1 MIKLKVFLGKYY
13 FQCIWLLISCI
24 YTLLRLPSLFLKH
37 FSLDEG
43 YYIAMGWD
51 LNNGQNLYQQTW
63 DRKPPLI
70 YWLYSWLLNISG
82 NQYWIIPVT
91 NFVLG
96 FITIVLIYLIARRF
110 LNEKLSFLST
120 FIAALV
126 LGFPT
131 LESHIFNGENLFL
144 PFTLAGVWLF
154 LRSID
159 WGNRTGN
166 PEFKEIFQT
175 ILAGIFWSIATLTK
189 AHPGVEL
196 IGFLI
201 GFILVCR
208 YNLKYA
214 FSKILL
220 ALLPIL
226 TVWTVVIIHFHSKG
240 YLDWAIYSIFQTNSD
255 YIDQQSREFA
265 TFLTIP
271 LYNGKDYIP
280 DQQGITSLIWRSI
293 VLGFSSITL
302 AYVSLKAL
310 AIKSADKIFA
320 NKPMDLVV
328 NQVDSDRK
336 EHLSKLLVIFTF
348 WTAYAIFASFLS
360 GRNYSHYLLQLVPH
374 FAISITLF
382 ISILWQNWTKLVPQN
397 FSAKWH
403 SVIAGLTIVLVFW
416 QYIVFIFGGGSFYL
430 SFDAYPVESYYRNF
444 YWEASKG
451 NVVAWQDKMF
461 TKKVWFYPVDK
472 MVQAIDQNSSP
483 NDRIWTYTNFPALAF
498 YAKRPSGYLAK
509 TWFDVD
515 DKTRP
520 RILEEFA
527 KEPPKLIL
535 WDNTEKNDLT
545 LKTYIMKNYT
555 LKTYVLDMFDQTPR
569 YEIWVLK

>member
-1 MIKLKVFLGKYY
+1 MIKLKVFIGKYY
-13 FQCIWLLISCI
+13 FHCLWFLISSL
-24 YTLLRLPSLFLKH
+24 YTILRLPSLFLRH

-70 YWLYSWLLNISG
+70 YWLYSWLLNISD
-82 NQYWIIPVT
+82 NRYWIIPVT
-91 NFVLG
+91 NFILG
-96 FITIVLIYLIARRF
+96 FIAIVLIYLIARRF
-110 LNEKLSFLST
+110 LNENLSFLST
-120 FIAALV
+120 FIATLV

-144 PFTLAGVWLF
+144 PFTLLGIWLF
-154 LRSID
+154 LRSIG
-159 WGNRTGN
+159 WANRRAN
-166 PEFKEIFQT
+166 MEFQEIFQT
-175 ILAGIFWSIATLTK
+175 FLAGIFWSLATLTK

-196 IGFLI
+196 VGFLI

-214 FSKILL
+214 LLKVLL
-220 ALLPIL
+220 AVLPIL
-226 TVWTVVIIHFHSKG
+226 AIWTLIVIHFHTKG

-255 YIDQQSREFA
+255 YIDQESREFA

-280 DQQGITSLIWRSI
+280 DQQGLSSLIWRSI
-293 VLGFSSITL
+293 VLGFFSVSL
-302 AYVSLKAL
+302 AYISLKAL
-310 AIKSADKIFA
+310 AIKSVDKIFA
-320 NKPMDLVV
+320 DKSTDLVV
-328 NQVDSDRK
+328 NPIDENRK
-336 EHLSKLLVIFTF
+336 EHFPKLLVIFIF
-348 WTAYAIFASFLS
+348 WTIYAIFASLLS

-374 FAISITLF
+374 LAISTTLL
-382 ISILWQNWTKLVPQN
+382 ISVLWQNWEKLVPQN

-403 SVIAGLTIVLVFW
+403 SVVVGLSIVVVFW
-416 QYIVFIFGGGSFYL
+416 QYVIFTFGGGSFYL
-430 SFDAYPVESYYRNF
+430 SFDAYPAESYYRNF
-444 YWEASKG
+444 YWELSRG
-451 NVVAWQDKMF
+451 NLTAWQDKMF
-461 TKKVWFYPVDK
+461 TKKVWFYPIDK
-472 MVQAIDQNSSP
+472 MVTAIEQNS
-483 NDRIWTYTNFPALAF
+483 NEGDRIWTYTNFPALAF

-520 RILEEFA
+520 RIIEEF
-527 KEPPKLIL
+527 ENHPPKLIL
-535 WDNTEKNDLT
+535 WDNTEKKDLV

-555 LKTYVLDMFDQTPR
+555 LKTHVLDMFDQRPR
-569 YEIWVLK
+569 YEIWILK